1 MANSSLTLSSLDFDS
16 LKSNFKEFL
25 KTQSVFKDYDFDGSN
40 INVLLDVMSYNSY
53 LNSFY
58 LNMLASEMFLD
69 TAQKYDSVVSH
80 SKELN
85 YVPRSK
91 RSSAAEI
98 TVTFSTNI
106 TNGKLTIPKGT
117 RFSGVNSNGSYI
129 FTTNETAVITS
140 SGTSFT
146 ASNLQIFEGN
156 YLLDSFVVDY
166 DIENQ
171 SFVLSNENIDTNSIT
186 VNVIEN
192 NGASNTL
199 FIRAENLFGLSSN
212 SNIYFLQGTQN
223 KKFEILF
230 GDNLFGRKPLNGSI
244 IKVNYRTS
252 EGANADGVDLF
263 SLSDDLNLVNQASIT
278 AENVTTVAN
287 SAGGTDA
294 ESIDSIRFSAP
305 RYFATQQ
312 RAISSDDYAS
322 LVISKFGG
330 EISDVVIYGGQELEP
345 KLYGRVIV
353 CLKPA
358 SGTIAPNYVKNKV
371 TNYLLPYISIPNRII
386 ITDPEY
392 LYCSIESNVQYDDIA
407 GEKSVEEISS
417 LIYETLSNYSVNNLE
432 KFAKDL
438 RYSKIVSAI
447 DNTDQNIVSNDTD
460 IRIIKRISPLV
471 RSTVS
476 YDIDTNNKLYVEPN
490 SVKIGNNYD
499 TRYLYSTLISS
510 RFTFVNDGISY
521 PLSFFEDDNL
531 GKIKVYNFVDNKLK
545 EIATVGLIDYETGNI
560 VLKDIYIA
568 DYEQHISLYL
578 KPYNKDIFAN
588 KNKIIM
594 IDLKDVKL
602 NISKVLR

>member
-16 LKSNFKEFL
+16 LKTNFKEFL

-53 LNSFY
+53 LNAFY
-58 LNMLASEMFLD
+58 LNMVASEMFLD

-80 SKELN
+80 AKELN

-98 TVTFSTNI
+98 NVVFSTDI
-106 TNGKLTIPKGT
+106 TTGKLTVPKGT
-117 RFSGVNSNGSYI
+117 KFTGVNANGSYT
-129 FTTNETAVITS
+129 FTTNETTVLVS
-140 SGTSFT
+140 SDTTFT
-146 ASNLQIFEGN
+146 ANNLRIFEGN
-156 YLLDSFVVDY
+156 YFTDSFIVDY

-171 SFVLSNENIDTNSIT
+171 LFSLLNSNIDTNSLT

-199 FIRAENLFGLSSN
+199 FTRAENLFGLSSN
-212 SNIYFLQGTQN
+212 SNVYFLQGSQDN
-223 KKFEILF
+223 KFEIVF

-244 IKVNYRTS
+244 INVNYRVS
-252 EGANADGVDLF
+252 EGKNADGVTLF
-263 SLSDDLNLVNQASIT
+263 DFSDELDLVNQASI
-278 AENVTTVAN
+278 NVQDVTTV
-287 SAGGTDA
+287 SKSTGGADF
-294 ESIDSIRFSAP
+294 ESIESIRFSAP

-353 CLKPA
+353 CLKP
-358 SGTIAPNYVKNKV
+358 STGTIAPNYVKNKV

-392 LYCSIESNVQYDDIA
+392 LYCAIDSKVQYDSVA
-407 GEKSVEEISS
+407 GERSVEEISS
-417 LIYETLSNYSVNNLE
+417 MIYDTLSNYSINNLE

-447 DNTDQNIVSNDTD
+447 DNTDPNIVSNDTE
-460 IRIIKRISPLV
+460 IRIIKRITPLV

-490 SVKIGNNYD
+490 AVKIGNNYE

-510 RFTFVNDGISY
+510 RFTFVNEGISY
-521 PLSFFEDDNL
+521 PLSFLEDDNL
-531 GKIKVYNFVDNKLK
+531 GKIKAYNFVDNKLK

-568 DYEQHISLYL
+568 DYDQHISLYL

-594 IDLKDVKL
+594 IDPQDVKL
-602 NISKVLR
+602 NITEVLR